1 MSSALDMA
9 DDLVDGA
16 ADDQIASCLGQTT
29 LRSFFLFA
37 GAGSGKTGSLV
48 KALKFLLAT
57 QSDRLWLHGQR
68 VAVITYTNKARY
80 EIAERLG
87 NNSIFYVSTVHSFA
101 WSLIEGFNNDIR
113 EWLREN
119 LTIEIDKLT
128 AQQLKGKESQA
139 SIDRGL
145 SIISKNKRLTQLDAI
160 SEFIYSPD
168 GDNRTRDSLNHSEV
182 IKIATNFLSRSIV
195 RDIFVNRFPI
205 LLIDESQDTNKSLI
219 ESLISVQQERKN
231 VFLLG
236 LFGDMMQRIYNDG
249 KADLD
254 SGLPDDWVTPIKK
267 MNHRCSLRVVTL
279 LNKIRMPVDGREQ
292 TARKDKAEGVVR
304 LFLVPSPA
312 QDKSSIEKH
321 ILGRMAIAAKDNSW
335 NNTGSVKTLILEHHM
350 AARRLGFLSLFEAL
364 SASDKLKSGLT
375 RGDLSGLTFF
385 SNTVLPITEAIEN
398 QDQYRLMA
406 LLRANSPILD
416 SKLLGQKDVDTLSQ
430 ISKARAAVD
439 VLAELLD
446 SCNSVTFSQILQCV
460 RSSSLLVIPN
470 SLQGF
475 ETVEGLGVN
484 VSNGSELEDP
494 VISAW
499 RTALKTPYKQIKAYK
514 IYMDGNAE
522 FDTHHGVKGL
532 QFKRVFVVMDDKEAN
547 GSMFSYEKLFGA
559 KAGAKAT
566 DTTRRLFYVTCSR
579 AEESLA
585 LVAYTEDPD
594 AVRNFVVAE
603 KWFLDQEVII
613 IQ

>member
-1 MSSALDMA
+1 MSSDLDVA

-16 ADDQIASCLGQTT
+16 ADDQISSCLGQTT
-29 LRSFFLFA
+29 LKSFFLFA

-48 KALKFLLAT
+48 KALKFILTT
-57 QSDRLWLHGQR
+57 QSERLWLHGQQ
-68 VAVITYTNKARY
+68 VAVITYTNKARD
-80 EIAERLG
+80 EIEERLG

-101 WSLIEGFNNDIR
+101 WSLIEGFNYDIR

-119 LTIEIDKLT
+119 LVVEIDKLT
-128 AQQLKGKESQA
+128 TQQLKGRESQA

-145 SIISKNKRLTQLDAI
+145 SIISKTKRLAQLDEI
-160 SEFIYSPD
+160 LEFIYSPD
-168 GDNRTRDSLNHSEV
+168 GDNRTKDSLNHSEV
-182 IKIATNFLSRSIV
+182 IKIATNFFSRSIV

-205 LLIDESQDTNKSLI
+205 LLIDESQDTNKYLI
-219 ESLISVQQERKN
+219 ESLIAVQQERKD

-267 MNHRCSLRVVTL
+267 MNHRCSSRVVTL
-279 LNKIRMPVDGREQ
+279 LNKIRKPVDGREQ
-292 TARKDKAEGVVR
+292 TARKDKAKGVVR

-312 QDKSSIEKH
+312 EDKPSIEKD
-321 ILGRMAIAAKDNSW
+321 ILGKMANAAGDNAW
-335 NNTGSVKTLILEHHM
+335 NDIGSVKTLILEHHM
-350 AARRLGFLSLFEAL
+350 AARRLGFLGLFEAL
-364 SASDKLKSGLT
+364 SSSDKLKSGLT

-406 LLRANSPILD
+406 LLRASSPILD
-416 SKLLGQKDVDTLSQ
+416 SKLLAQKDVDTLSQ
-430 ISKARAAVD
+430 IRKAQAAVN
-439 VLAELLD
+439 VLADLLN
-446 SCNSVTFSQILQCV
+446 SCNSVTFSQILRCV
-460 RSSSLLVIPN
+460 CSSSLLEIPSVLKGFDTDE
-470 SLQGF
+470 SL
-475 ETVEGLGVN
+475 E
-484 VSNGSELEDP
+484 SNLHNESELEDSA
-494 VISAW
+494 ISAW
-499 RTALKTPYKQIKAYK
+499 RAALKTSYKQIKAYK

-547 GSMFSYEKLFGA
+547 GSTFSYEKLFGA
-559 KAGAKAT
+559 RAGAKAT

-585 LVAYTEDPD
+585 LVAYTEDPS

-603 KWFLDQEVII
+603 KWFLDEEIII